1 MENIIRL
8 YFEAWLKNDLD
19 VIKRVFAENIVY
31 TECYGPEYRGIS
43 QIVKWFVEWN
53 KRGRVLEWTIKR
65 VIQQN
70 RTLVVE
76 WFFKN
81 EYDGAVDEFDG
92 VSIVD
97 FDDDMKIL
105 KLCEFQSQSEHCY
118 PYGKQ

>member
-1 MENIIRL
+1 MEDTIRL

-53 KRGRVLEWTIKR
+53 KRGKVLEWTIKR

-118 PYGKQ
+118 PYGK